1 MVRFRTL
8 GCYPLTGA
16 VESSATTLPEIIQEM
31 LLTRTSE
38 RQGRVIDHDQAGSME
53 ETSGL
58 FLRVRSMSHQSDLIS
73 EDILAYL
80 GQHERKELLRFL
92 TCGNVDDGKSTLIGR
107 LLHDS
112 KMIYEDHLEAITRD
126 SKKVGTTGD
135 DVDLAL
141 LVDGLQAEREQGITI
156 DVAYRYFSTAK
167 RKFIIADTPGH
178 EQYTRNMA
186 TGASTC
192 DLAIILIDARYGVQT
207 QTRRHSFIASLL
219 GIRHIVVAINKMDLK
234 DFDQGVFEQIKADY
248 LAFAEKIGLKTSSL
262 HFVPMSA
269 LKGDNVVN
277 KSERSPWYAGQS
289 LMEILETVEIAA
301 DRNLDDMRFPV
312 QYVNRP
318 NLNFRGF
325 AGTLAS
331 GVVRKGDEVVALPSG
346 KGSKVKSIVTFEG
359 ELEQAGP
366 GQAVTLTLE
375 DEIDVSRGD
384 MLVHADNR
392 PLVTDGFDAML
403 VWMAEE
409 PMLPGKKYDIK
420 RATSYVPG
428 SIPSIVH
435 KVDVNTLE
443 RTPGSELKLNEI
455 ARVKVS
461 LDAPIA
467 LDGYEQNRTTGAF
480 IVIDRLT
487 NGTVGAGMIV
497 SAPPA
502 AHGSSAH
509 HGSNAHVTREERAG
523 RFGQQ
528 PATVLFSGLSGA
540 GKSTLAYAVAQ
551 AVRYGPRGLRA
562 GRAEPAPRPEQGVAA
577 GPRRTHREL
586 AAYRPCRQAVQRGR
600 VDQPLRLRRAERG
613 RARAGQGA
621 DRRRAP
627 DHRLCRRRRRSAANA
642 IPRGCM
648 RRARTISPASPS
660 LRRAAGCRPGDRYP
674 VAERRG
680 RREAGARPVAR
691 TPGDLIVSQP

>member
-1 MVRFRTL
+1 
-8 GCYPLTGA
+8 
-16 VESSATTLPEIIQEM
+16 
-31 LLTRTSE
+31 
-38 RQGRVIDHDQAGSME
+38 
-53 ETSGL
+53 
-58 FLRVRSMSHQSDLIS
+58 MSHQSDLIS

-80 GQHERKELLRFL
+80 AQHERKELLRFL

-112 KMIYEDHLEAITRD
+112 KMIYEDHLEAITKD
-126 SKKVGTTGD
+126 SKKVGTTGE

-207 QTRRHSFIASLL
+207 QTKRHSFIASLL
-219 GIRHIVVAINKMDLK
+219 GIKHIVVAVNKMDLK
-234 DFDQGVFEQIKADY
+234 GFDQAVFEQIKADY
-248 LAFAEKIGLKTSSL
+248 LKFAEGIALKPTSL
-262 HFVPMSA
+262 YFVPMSA

-277 KSERSPWYAGQS
+277 RSERSPWYDGQS
-289 LMEILETVEIAA
+289 LMEILETVEVAG
-301 DRNLDDMRFPV
+301 DRNFNDMRFPV

-331 GVVRKGDEVVALPSG
+331 GIVRKGDEVVALPSG
-346 KGSKVKSIVTFEG
+346 KGSRIKSIVTYEG

-366 GQAVTLTLE
+366 GQAITLTLE

-384 MLVHADNR
+384 MLVHVDNR
-392 PLVTDGFDAML
+392 PQVTDSFDAML

-435 KVDVNTLE
+435 RIDVNTLE
-443 RTPGSELKLNEI
+443 EGPASSLQLNEI
-455 ARVKVS
+455 GRVKVA

-467 LDGYEQNRTTGAF
+467 LDGYEHNRTTGSF
-480 IVIDRLT
+480 IVVDRLT
-487 NGTVGAGMIV
+487 NGTVGAGMIIAEPV
-497 SAPPA
+497 
-502 AHGSSAH
+502 GGQGGGH
-509 HGSNAHVTREERAG
+509 HGKLAHVSTEERAA

-540 GKSTLAYAVAQ
+540 GKSTLAYAVERKLFDMGRAVYVLDGQNLRHDLNKGLAQ
-551 AVRYGPRGLRA
+551 DRA
-562 GRAEPAPRPEQGVAA
+562 GRTE
-577 GPRRTHREL
+577 
-586 AAYRPCRQAVQRGR
+586 
-600 VDQPLRLRRAERG
+600 
-613 RARAGQGA
+613 
-621 DRRRAP
+621 
-627 DHRLCRRRRRSAANA
+627 NW
-642 IPRGCM
+642 
-648 RRARTISPASPS
+648 
-660 LRRAAGCRPGDRYP
+660 RRAAQVAKQFNEAGLLSLAAFVAPDAEGREQARAIIG
-674 VAERRG
+674 AERLLTVYVQASPQVCRQRDPQGLYAAAGDNIPGESFPYDIPLDADLVIDTQALPVEECVKQVLALLRERG
-680 RREAGARPVAR
+680 A
-691 TPGDLIVSQP
+691 I

>member
-1 MVRFRTL
+1 
-8 GCYPLTGA
+8 
-16 VESSATTLPEIIQEM
+16 
-31 LLTRTSE
+31 
-38 RQGRVIDHDQAGSME
+38 
-53 ETSGL
+53 
-58 FLRVRSMSHQSDLIS
+58 MSHQSDLIGQ
-73 EDILAYL
+73 DILAYL
-80 GQHERKELLRFL
+80 AQHERKELLRFL

-112 KMIYEDHLEAITRD
+112 KMIYEDHLEAITKD

-135 DVDLAL
+135 DIDLAL

-207 QTRRHSFIASLL
+207 QTKRHSFIASLL
-219 GIRHIVVAINKMDLK
+219 GIKHIVVAVNKMDLK

-248 LAFAEKIGLKTSSL
+248 LAFAEKINLRPTTL
-262 HFVPMSA
+262 EFVPMSA

-277 KSERSPWYAGQS
+277 RSERSPWYTGQS
-289 LMEILETVEIAA
+289 LMEILETVEVAG
-301 DRNLDDMRFPV
+301 DRNFDDLRFPV

-331 GVVRKGDEVVALPSG
+331 GVVRKGDEVMALPSG
-346 KGSKVKSIVTFEG
+346 KTSKVKSIVTFEG
-359 ELEQAGP
+359 ELEHAGP
-366 GQAVTLTLE
+366 GQAITLTLE

-392 PLVTDGFDAML
+392 PQVTDSFEAML
-403 VWMAEE
+403 VWMGEE

-435 KVDVNTLE
+435 RVDVNTLE
-443 RTPGSELKLNEI
+443 QGAASELRLNEI
-455 ARVKVS
+455 GRVKVA

-467 LDGYEQNRTTGAF
+467 LDGYEYNRTTGAF
-480 IVIDRLT
+480 IIIDRLT
-487 NGTVGAGMIV
+487 NGTVGAGMIIADPV
-497 SAPPA
+497 
-502 AHGSSAH
+502 AHGGGQ
-509 HGSNAHVTREERAG
+509 HGRLAHVSTEERAS

-540 GKSTLAYAVAQ
+540 GKSTLAYAVERKLFDMGR
-551 AVRYGPRGLRA
+551 AVYVLDGQNLRHDLNKGLPQDRA
-562 GRAEPAPRPEQGVAA
+562 GRAE
-577 GPRRTHREL
+577 
-586 AAYRPCRQAVQRGR
+586 
-600 VDQPLRLRRAERG
+600 
-613 RARAGQGA
+613 
-621 DRRRAP
+621 
-627 DHRLCRRRRRSAANA
+627 NW
-642 IPRGCM
+642 
-648 RRARTISPASPS
+648 
-660 LRRAAGCRPGDRYP
+660 RRAAHVARQFNEAGMIALAAFVAPDAEGREQAKALIG
-674 VAERRG
+674 AERMVTVYVQASPQICRERDPQGLYAAGGDNIPGEGFPYDVPLDADLVIDTQAQSVEEGVKAVLDLLRSRG
-680 RREAGARPVAR
+680 S
-691 TPGDLIVSQP
+691 I

>member
-1 MVRFRTL
+1 
-8 GCYPLTGA
+8 
-16 VESSATTLPEIIQEM
+16 
-31 LLTRTSE
+31 
-38 RQGRVIDHDQAGSME
+38 
-53 ETSGL
+53 
-58 FLRVRSMSHQSDLIS
+58 MSHQSDLIS

-80 GQHERKELLRFL
+80 AQHERKELLRFL

-126 SKKVGTTGD
+126 SKKSGTTGD

-192 DLAIILIDARYGVQT
+192 DLAIILVDARYGVQT
-207 QTRRHSFIASLL
+207 QTKRHSFITSLL
-219 GIRHIVVAINKMDLK
+219 GIKHIVVAINKMDLME
-234 DFDQGVFEQIKADY
+234 FDQQVFERIKADY
-248 LAFAEKIGLKTSSL
+248 LAFAERIELKPSSL

-277 KSERSPWYAGQS
+277 RSERAPWYEGQS
-289 LMEILETVEIAA
+289 LMEILESVEIAG
-301 DRNLDDMRFPV
+301 DRNFDDLRFPV

-331 GVVRKGDEVVALPSG
+331 GVVRKGDEVVVLPSG
-346 KGSKVKSIVTFEG
+346 KRSTVKSIVTFDG
-359 ELEQAGP
+359 ELEQATP
-366 GQAVTLTLE
+366 GEAITLTLE

-384 MLVHADNR
+384 MLVHADNQPR
-392 PLVTDGFDAML
+392 IADSFEAML

-428 SIPSIVH
+428 SIASITH
-435 KVDVNTLE
+435 RVDVNTLE
-443 RTPGSELKLNEI
+443 HGPASSLALNEI
-455 ARVKVS
+455 GRVKVA

-480 IVIDRLT
+480 IIIDRLT
-487 NGTVGAGMIV
+487 NGTVGAGMIIADPV
-497 SAPPA
+497 T
-502 AHGSSAH
+502 HGASGH
-509 HGSNAHVTREERAG
+509 HGALAHVSTEERAA

-528 PATVLFSGLSGA
+528 PATVLFTGLSGA
-540 GKSTLAYAVAQ
+540 GKSTLAYAVERKLFDMGR
-551 AVRYGPRGLRA
+551 AVFVLDGQNLRHDLNKGLPQDRA
-562 GRAEPAPRPEQGVAA
+562 GRTENWRRAAQVARQFNEA
-577 GPRRTHREL
+577 GLLTL
-586 AAYRPCRQAVQRGR
+586 AAFVAPDAEGREQAKA
-600 VDQPLRLRRAERG
+600 LI
-613 RARAGQGA
+613 GA
-621 DRRRAP
+621 DR
-627 DHRLCRRRRRSAANA
+627 A
-642 IPRGCM
+642 I
-648 RRARTISPASPS
+648 TVYVQASPQTCQQRDPQG
-660 LRRAAGCRPGDRYP
+660 LYAAGGDNIPGESFPYDVPGNADLVIDTESQTVEEGAKQVIELLRK
-674 VAERRG
+674 RG
-680 RREAGARPVAR
+680 A
-691 TPGDLIVSQP
+691 I

>member
-1 MVRFRTL
+1 
-8 GCYPLTGA
+8 
-16 VESSATTLPEIIQEM
+16 
-31 LLTRTSE
+31 
-38 RQGRVIDHDQAGSME
+38 
-53 ETSGL
+53 
-58 FLRVRSMSHQSDLIS
+58 MSHQSDLIS
-73 EDILAYL
+73 QDILAYL
-80 GQHERKELLRFL
+80 AQHERKELLRFL

-192 DLAIILIDARYGVQT
+192 DLAIILVDARYGVQT
-207 QTRRHSFIASLL
+207 QTRRHSYIASLL

-234 DFDQGVFEQIKADY
+234 DFDQGVFESIKADY
-248 LAFAEKIGLKTSSL
+248 LQFAERIGLKPSSL

-277 KSERSPWYAGQS
+277 RSERSPWYTGQP
-289 LMEILETVEIAA
+289 LMDILESVEISG

-325 AGTLAS
+325 SGTLAS
-331 GVVRKGDEVVALPSG
+331 GVVHKGDEVVALPSG
-346 KGSKVKSIVTFEG
+346 KGSRVKSIVTFEG

-366 GQAVTLTLE
+366 GQAITLTLE

-392 PLVTDGFDAML
+392 PLVSDAFDAML
-403 VWMAEE
+403 VWMSEE

-428 SIPSIVH
+428 SIPSITH

-443 RTPGSELKLNEI
+443 QAAASSLQLNEI

-487 NGTVGAGMIV
+487 NGTVGAGMIIAEPQSGAGHRDPLGHV
-497 SAPPA
+497 S
-502 AHGSSAH
+502 S
-509 HGSNAHVTREERAG
+509 EERAA

-528 PATVLFSGLSGA
+528 PATVLFTGLSGA
-540 GKSTLAYAVAQ
+540 GKSTLAYAVERKLFDAGR
-551 AVRYGPRGLRA
+551 AVYVLDGQNLRHDLNKGLPQDRA
-562 GRAEPAPRPEQGVAA
+562 GRTE
-577 GPRRTHREL
+577 
-586 AAYRPCRQAVQRGR
+586 
-600 VDQPLRLRRAERG
+600 
-613 RARAGQGA
+613 
-621 DRRRAP
+621 
-627 DHRLCRRRRRSAANA
+627 NW
-642 IPRGCM
+642 
-648 RRARTISPASPS
+648 
-660 LRRAAGCRPGDRYP
+660 RRAAH
-674 VAERRG
+674 VARQFN
-680 RREAGARPVAR
+680 EAGLLTLAAFVAPDAEGR
-691 TPGDLIVSQP
+691 EQAKSLIGPERLITVYVQASPQACRERDPQGLYAAGQDNIPGESFPYDIPLNADLVVDTQSLSVEEGAKAVLDLLRSRGLI

>member
-1 MVRFRTL
+1 
-8 GCYPLTGA
+8 
-16 VESSATTLPEIIQEM
+16 
-31 LLTRTSE
+31 
-38 RQGRVIDHDQAGSME
+38 
-53 ETSGL
+53 
-58 FLRVRSMSHQSDLIS
+58 MSHQSELIS

-80 GQHERKELLRFL
+80 AQHERKELLRFL

-126 SKKVGTTGD
+126 SKKVGTTGE

-219 GIRHIVVAINKMDLK
+219 GIRHIVVAINKMDLM
-234 DFDQGVFEQIKADY
+234 DFDQTVFERIKADY
-248 LAFAEKIGLKTSSL
+248 LAFADRIGLKPTSL
-262 HFVPMSA
+262 YFVPMSA

-277 KSERSPWYAGQS
+277 RTEKAPWYDGQS
-289 LMEILETVEIAA
+289 LMEILETVEIAG
-301 DRNLDDMRFPV
+301 DRNFDDMRFPV

-331 GVVRKGDEVVALPSG
+331 GIVRKGDEVVALPSG
-346 KGSKVKSIVTFEG
+346 KGSKIKSIVTFDG

-366 GQAVTLTLE
+366 GEAITLTLE

-384 MLVHADNR
+384 MLVHADNL
-392 PLVTDGFDAML
+392 PQVTDSFDAML

-409 PMLPGKKYDIK
+409 PLLPGKKYDIK

-428 SIPSIVH
+428 NIAAIEYRI
-435 KVDVNTLE
+435 DVNSLE
-443 RTPGSELKLNEI
+443 KNATSELKLNEI
-455 ARVKVS
+455 AKVRVS
-461 LDAPIA
+461 LDAAIA

-497 SAPPA
+497 AEPTRG
-502 AHGSSAH
+502 HSSGRH
-509 HGSNAHVTREERAG
+509 HGKLAHVATEERAA

-528 PATVLFSGLSGA
+528 PATLLFTGLSGA
-540 GKSTLAYAVAQ
+540 GKSTLAYAVERKLFDSGR
-551 AVRYGPRGLRA
+551 AVYVLDGQNLRHDLNKGLPPNRA
-562 GRAEPAPRPEQGVAA
+562 GRAENWRRAAQVAKQFNEAGLLTLAAFVAPDAEGREQAKALIGAGRLITVYVQASLQTCRERDPQGLYAAGGDNIPGESFPYDAPVDTDLVIDTESVSIEQGVKDV
-577 GPRRTHREL
+577 L
-586 AAYRPCRQAVQRGR
+586 ALLRGR
-600 VDQPLRLRRAERG
+600 G
-613 RARAGQGA
+613 
-621 DRRRAP
+621 
-627 DHRLCRRRRRSAANA
+627 
-642 IPRGCM
+642 
-648 RRARTISPASPS
+648 
-660 LRRAAGCRPGDRYP
+660 
-674 VAERRG
+674 
-680 RREAGARPVAR
+680 
-691 TPGDLIVSQP
+691 LI

>member
-1 MVRFRTL
+1 
-8 GCYPLTGA
+8 
-16 VESSATTLPEIIQEM
+16 
-31 LLTRTSE
+31 
-38 RQGRVIDHDQAGSME
+38 
-53 ETSGL
+53 
-58 FLRVRSMSHQSDLIS
+58 MSHQSDLIS
-73 EDILAYL
+73 QDILAYL
-80 GQHERKELLRFL
+80 AQHERKELLRFL

-192 DLAIILIDARYGVQT
+192 DLAIILVDARYGVQT
-207 QTRRHSFIASLL
+207 QTRRHSYIASLL

-234 DFDQGVFEQIKADY
+234 DFDQGVFESIKADY
-248 LAFAEKIGLKTSSL
+248 LQFAERIGLKPSSL

-277 KSERSPWYAGQS
+277 RSERSPWYTGQP
-289 LMEILETVEIAA
+289 LMEILESVEISG

-325 AGTLAS
+325 SGTLAS
-331 GVVRKGDEVVALPSG
+331 GVVHKGDEVVALPSG
-346 KGSKVKSIVTFEG
+346 KGSRVKSIVTFEG

-366 GQAVTLTLE
+366 GQAITLTLE

-392 PLVTDGFDAML
+392 PLVSDAFDAML
-403 VWMAEE
+403 VWMSEE

-428 SIPSIVH
+428 SIPSITH

-443 RTPGSELKLNEI
+443 QASASSLQLNEI

-487 NGTVGAGMIV
+487 NGTVGAGMIIAEPQSGAGHRDPLGHV
-497 SAPPA
+497 S
-502 AHGSSAH
+502 S
-509 HGSNAHVTREERAG
+509 EERAA

-528 PATVLFSGLSGA
+528 PATVLFTGLSGA
-540 GKSTLAYAVAQ
+540 GKSTLAYAVERKLFDAGR
-551 AVRYGPRGLRA
+551 AVYVLDGQNLRHDLNKGLPQDRA
-562 GRAEPAPRPEQGVAA
+562 GRTE
-577 GPRRTHREL
+577 
-586 AAYRPCRQAVQRGR
+586 
-600 VDQPLRLRRAERG
+600 
-613 RARAGQGA
+613 
-621 DRRRAP
+621 
-627 DHRLCRRRRRSAANA
+627 NW
-642 IPRGCM
+642 
-648 RRARTISPASPS
+648 
-660 LRRAAGCRPGDRYP
+660 RRAAH
-674 VAERRG
+674 VARQFN
-680 RREAGARPVAR
+680 EAGLLTLAAFVAPDAEGR
-691 TPGDLIVSQP
+691 EQAKSLIGPERLITVYVQASPQACRERDPQGLYAAGQDNIPGESFPYDIPLNADLVVDTQSLSVEEGAKAVLDLLRSRDLI

>member
-1 MVRFRTL
+1 
-8 GCYPLTGA
+8 
-16 VESSATTLPEIIQEM
+16 
-31 LLTRTSE
+31 
-38 RQGRVIDHDQAGSME
+38 
-53 ETSGL
+53 
-58 FLRVRSMSHQSDLIS
+58 MSHQSDLIS

-80 GQHERKELLRFL
+80 AQHERKELLRFL

-126 SKKVGTTGD
+126 SKKVGTTGE

-192 DLAIILIDARYGVQT
+192 DLAIILVDARYGVQT
-207 QTRRHSFIASLL
+207 QTKRHSFITSLL
-219 GIRHIVVAINKMDLK
+219 GIKHIVVAINKMDLMN
-234 DFDQGVFEQIKADY
+234 FDQDVFERIKADY
-248 LAFAEKIGLKTSSL
+248 LAFAERIELKPSSL

-277 KSERSPWYAGQS
+277 RSERAPWYQGQS
-289 LMEILETVEIAA
+289 LMEILESVEIAG
-301 DRNLDDMRFPV
+301 DRNFDDLRFPV

-331 GVVRKGDEVVALPSG
+331 GIVRKGDEIAVLPSG
-346 KGSKVKSIVTFEG
+346 KTSRVKSIVTFDG
-359 ELEQAGP
+359 ELEQATP
-366 GQAVTLTLE
+366 GEAVTLTLE

-384 MLVHADNR
+384 MLVHADSR
-392 PLVTDGFDAML
+392 PRIADSFEAML
-403 VWMAEE
+403 VWMGED

-428 SIPSIVH
+428 SIASISH

-443 RTPGSELKLNEI
+443 KGAASSLQLNEI
-455 ARVKVS
+455 GKVKVS

-467 LDGYEQNRTTGAF
+467 LDGYAQNRTTGAF

-487 NGTVGAGMIV
+487 NGTVGAGMIIADPV
-497 SAPPA
+497 T
-502 AHGSSAH
+502 HGSGGH
-509 HGSNAHVTREERAG
+509 HGALAHVSTEERAT

-528 PATVLFSGLSGA
+528 PATVLFTGLSGA
-540 GKSTLAYAVAQ
+540 GKSTLAYAVERKLFDMGR
-551 AVRYGPRGLRA
+551 AVYVLDGQNLRHDLNKGLPQDRA
-562 GRAEPAPRPEQGVAA
+562 GRTE
-577 GPRRTHREL
+577 
-586 AAYRPCRQAVQRGR
+586 
-600 VDQPLRLRRAERG
+600 
-613 RARAGQGA
+613 
-621 DRRRAP
+621 
-627 DHRLCRRRRRSAANA
+627 NW
-642 IPRGCM
+642 
-648 RRARTISPASPS
+648 
-660 LRRAAGCRPGDRYP
+660 RRAAH
-674 VAERRG
+674 VARQFN
-680 RREAGARPVAR
+680 EAGLITLAAFVAPDAEGR
-691 TPGDLIVSQP
+691 EQAKALIGSDRMLTVYVQASPQACQQRDPQGLYAAADDNIPGESFPYDVPGNADLVIDTESLSVEESAKQVIDLLRKRGVI